1 MLNFNQFK
9 LIRHYGENP
18 GIMRIFSVVFT
29 IAAVRR
35 PLGKPAG
42 RLLEPFCLVVV
53 GTNLHPFRF
62 VVILDGVKKL
72 AWHKLYIRF
81 QSRLN
86 PMVWKKLVWH
96 KLYIRFRSRLNPMVW
111 LLRNA
116 QIYYIHI
123 WPLAESDGAP
133 ARNAK
138 IHYIHLRFQS
148 YPMEDLP
155 RNAIIRY
162 IHIWPLAESDGE
174 RVFRQ

>member
-18 GIMRIFSVVFT
+18 RNMRIFSVVFT

-72 AWHKLYIRF
+72 
-81 QSRLN
+81 
-86 PMVWKKLVWH
+86 VWH
-96 KLYIRFRSRLNPMVW
+96 KLYIRFRSRLNPMV
-111 LLRNA
+111 
-116 QIYYIHI
+116 
-123 WPLAESDGAP
+123 
-133 ARNAK
+133 
-138 IHYIHLRFQS
+138 
-148 YPMEDLP
+148 
-155 RNAIIRY
+155 
-162 IHIWPLAESDGE
+162 
-174 RVFRQ
+174 